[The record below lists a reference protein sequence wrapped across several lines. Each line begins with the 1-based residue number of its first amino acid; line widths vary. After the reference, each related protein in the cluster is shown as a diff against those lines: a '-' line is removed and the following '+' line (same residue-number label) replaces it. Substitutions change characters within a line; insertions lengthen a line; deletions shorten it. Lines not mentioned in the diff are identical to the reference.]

1 MYYIYEITN
10 LINGK
15 TYIGQ
20 HKYFFLS
27 DDYMGSGVLLHKAY
41 DKYGIEN
48 FHKEILFAQIET
60 KEEIDEL
67 EKLCI
72 AIAREAGKA
81 EYNLSAGGK
90 GSSGVHPSEETKRKL
105 SEVNKGKVLSEE
117 TKAKISES
125 CKGKGH
131 PSRNKG
137 IPRSEETKRKIS
149 EGKKGK
155 KKDIPLSEETK
166 RRISESLKGKN
177 KGKVRS
183 NETKAKISESCK
195 GKTGY
200 WGGIPRSEETKRRIS
215 ETVLQAKQ
223 QLSYE
228 FRNSNPQNLSWNDFQ
243 TEYKRRNTT

>member
-125 CKGKGH
+125 CKGK
-131 PSRNKG
+131 
-137 IPRSEETKRKIS
+137 
-149 EGKKGK
+149 
-155 KKDIPLSEETK
+155 
-166 RRISESLKGKN
+166 
-177 KGKVRS
+177 
-183 NETKAKISESCK
+183 
-195 GKTGY
+195 TGY

-228 FRNSNPQNLSWNDFQ
+228 YRNSNPQNLSWNDFQ